1 MKNFDE
7 FSDFLLGDCR
17 HEINDIG
24 NSLGDVFTDEDFDT
38 IGMSE
43 EALGTLMRVHS
54 YVVSRTVMLMLRRYH
69 EWNESF
75 PEAPQDNHLQ

>member
-17 HEINDIG
+17 HEINAIG
-24 NSLGDVFTDEDFDT
+24 NSVDSAFTDEELDK
-38 IGMSE
+38 IGLSPE
-43 EALGTLMRVHS
+43 GLGMLMKVQG
-54 YVVSRTVMLMLRRYH
+54 YVTSQLVMLALRRYH

-75 PEAPQDNHLQ
+75 PEDPA